1 MHDNDNNII
10 SNDYYSKLWEPFRI
24 AVYVMCLMGWWF
36 LSVFDFPASNFR
48 ALFKSLLKEVM
59 QLL

>member
-1 MHDNDNNII
+1 MHDNDDNIT

-24 AVYVMCLMGWWF
+24 AICVMCLMGWWS

-48 ALFKSLLKEVM
+48 ALFN
-59 QLL
+59 